1 MATNDSEAHLVG
13 GKAQWLV
20 PAKAAQV
27 DAAVRGAVHTR
38 PPWAF
43 NRLYTACVAFITKMH
58 HIV

>member
-1 MATNDSEAHLVG
+1 MG